1 MYKAF
6 FGLRAKPFRLN
17 PDPRFLFA
25 SRGARR
31 AMDFL
36 KYGLY
41 QREGLV
47 LLTGAS
53 GVGKTLLLRNL
64 LGRLPGDQASVAQ
77 IQPVLG
83 DAASVLTQVA
93 VAFGAAI
100 GRDEGHNTATPLAA
114 LQRQLLVEAQ
124 AGRRALLFVDEAQNL
139 DASGLELMRMLS
151 NLQIGAASAVQVFLI
166 ARPEMRGTLAG
177 AAFDSLRQRVVAAD
191 HLDALDIDEVGAYV
205 GWRLRRA
212 GWKEAALFDDA
223 AIEAITAATAAV
235 PRRINTLC
243 DRLLMQAFV
252 EGRTSVHG
260 EDIAP
265 VVDEMSAEWS
275 PELTGPAEA
284 TALSPAPLE
293 PRAAA
298 SATTDAAPPSS
309 GPERRPAPG
318 RTTTG
323 RPAPGRVMI
332 DRAAAA
338 EGLAGHDPAL
348 AADEDLVDE
357 PAEPDAD
364 RRISTLES
372 RMAALEASTAQVAK
386 VSRAILG
393 RIDAGKPV

>member
-25 SRGARR
+25 SRGAKR

-36 KYGLY
+36 KFGLY

-53 GVGKTLLLRNL
+53 GVGKSLLLRNL
-64 LGRLPGDQASVAQ
+64 LAQLPAEQAAVAQ
-77 IQPVLG
+77 IQPILG
-83 DAASVLTQVA
+83 DAGAVLRQVA
-93 VAFGAAI
+93 AAFGVTAE
-100 GRDEGHNTATPLAA
+100 RDDPSPLAA

-139 DASGLELMRMLS
+139 DAGGIELLRLLS
-151 NLQIGAASAVQVFLI
+151 NLQIGAASTLQVFLI
-166 ARPEMRGTLAG
+166 ARPEFRRRIAG
-177 AAFDSLRQRVVAAD
+177 PAFESLRQRIVAAD
-191 HLDALDIDEVGAYV
+191 HLDALDLDEVGPYIA
-205 GWRLRRA
+205 WRMQRA
-212 GWKEAALFDDA
+212 GWAHAPLFDDA
-223 AIEAITAATAAV
+223 AIEAITASTAAV
-235 PRRINTLC
+235 ARRINTLC

-252 EGRTSVHG
+252 EGRTTIRG

-265 VVDEMSAEWS
+265 VVDEMAGEWS
-275 PELTGPAEA
+275 IDLAGPAA
-284 TALSPAPLE
+284 ADAAALRRRASDLASTGDAADGS

-298 SATTDAAPPSS
+298 A
-309 GPERRPAPG
+309 G
-318 RTTTG
+318 
-323 RPAPGRVMI
+323 
-332 DRAAAA
+332 RAAAA
-338 EGLAGHDPAL
+338 DLSTTLHPEPLVVAL
-348 AADEDLVDE
+348 DDELGTD
-357 PAEPDAD
+357 D
-364 RRISTLES
+364 RLLTLES